1 MRFFPANQSLV
12 RPHNHQ
18 PRRSHHAQCCLLPKS
33 TSSPQVTPMTTFVF
47 VDPSPSGN
55 PSLKCQICSKIF
67 DSNKSLRHHVT
78 EYQAS
83 ADKEALPGFLLTL
96 YSSENNGCSSGCWN
110 FRRIC
115 HGTSRYTMRRIRIR
129 HDLVVERVKYV
140 LEPLTL
146 TMPCIG
152 TLQNTRPVFFRL
164 DIFVFYAHSLQ
175 LEQEDLVRMLSCV
188 QVHSTQD
195 KPSRGFP
202 EHVSVMRDVTY
213 LNRLDNNGDDAGC
226 TYDYYGN
233 ADGIEPE
240 GEDINAAYAPE
251 FGRTNETTRNEASV
265 LCPYRKCRTEKRVF
279 PTRKQILKHL
289 KSRMSSVLLKPSKNR
304 GAN

>member
-1 MRFFPANQSLV
+1 
-12 RPHNHQ
+12 
-18 PRRSHHAQCCLLPKS
+18 
-33 TSSPQVTPMTTFVF
+33 MTTFVF

-55 PSLKCQICSKIF
+55 RSLKCQICSKIF

-83 ADKEALPGFLLTL
+83 AYKEALPGFLLTL
-96 YSSENNGCSSGCWN
+96 HSSENNDCSSGCWN

-115 HGTSRYTMRRIRIR
+115 HGTSRYTMRRIRRIR
-129 HDLVVERVKYV
+129 HDLVVEHVKYV
-140 LEPLTL
+140 SEPLTL

-152 TLQNTRPVFFRL
+152 TLQNTRPVFFWL

-175 LEQEDLVRMLSCV
+175 LEQEDLVRTLSCV

-265 LCPYRKCRTEKRVF
+265 LCPYRKCRTEQRVF